1 MARVKKKKAPEGYR
15 WKTVT
20 VPSTRPNS
28 FTTKRVLVPIE
39 GAEKEVVEAPVPAL
53 SMFDE
58 PAPVTQA
65 YGRHPGQAVDPNVDR
80 TPLPETR
87 DQVWAGINP
96 NLADMVE
103 SIKEGEKDRAKFKD
117 TWGASKPRMAAPG
130 GATEQAYR
138 ELGSGNPFYA
148 QDALAASTPFLDIA
162 ALTPVG
168 KAVGLG
174 TVAMGALTNAVRKK
188 GIQSVVSRGA
198 KTEGGRKVLSKA

>member
-65 YGRHPGQAVDPNVDR
+65 LGPYPGQAVDPNVDR
-80 TPLPETR
+80 TPVAPPR
-87 DQVWAGINP
+87 S
-96 NLADMVE
+96 NLL
-103 SIKEGEKDRAKFKD
+103 
-117 TWGASKPRMAAPG
+117 
-130 GATEQAYR
+130 Q
-138 ELGSGNPFYA
+138 
-148 QDALAASTPFLDIA
+148 QQLDI
-162 ALTPVG
+162 
-168 KAVGLG
+168 
-174 TVAMGALTNAVRKK
+174 
-188 GIQSVVSRGA
+188 
-198 KTEGGRKVLSKA
+198 